1 MQSSSSFNAT
11 LLFGATVVMGCI
23 FLNRKMFKKESN
35 NLSIVSTGELTQ
47 IGTPKILSV
56 TRIHKGSSSHMASI
70 ESVLL
75 FVENANKF
83 ASKVL
88 ICVSFL
94 LHYVHVERRG
104 TLYILPF
111 IPNSHFDFIRTSTLL
126 LLTYLQN
133 ILTFLLRLVMRTIRK
148 EQNMLKN

>member
-35 NLSIVSTGELTQ
+35 DLSTVSTGELTQ

-56 TRIHKGSSSHMASI
+56 TRIHKGSSSHMASV

-88 ICVSFL
+88 ICVS
-94 LHYVHVERRG
+94 
-104 TLYILPF
+104 
-111 IPNSHFDFIRTSTLL
+111 IPMHLQTCLKFCTVIPYFHFHFIRFYPAVV
-126 LLTYLQN
+126 TYLQN
-133 ILTFLLRLVMRTIRK
+133 ILHQILIRLATKTTRK
-148 EQNMLKN
+148 EQNM

>member
-1 MQSSSSFNAT
+1 MQSSTSFNAT

-23 FLNRKMFKKESN
+23 FLNRKMFKKAPN
-35 NLSIVSTGELTQ
+35 NLSTVSTGELTQ

-56 TRIHKGSSSHMASI
+56 TRIHKGSSSHMASV

-88 ICVSFL
+88 ICVSIPM
-94 LHYVHVERRG
+94 HSVHLQTCLIFVQLFPIFIS
-104 TLYILPF
+104 TLFATTL
-111 IPNSHFDFIRTSTLL
+111 LL
-126 LLTYLQN
+126 LLTYKIFSIKFSSDWQ
-133 ILTFLLRLVMRTIRK
+133 RK
-148 EQNMLKN
+148 Q